1 MSIKI
6 NNKTFNVENL
16 KILTDKKCF
25 KDISEIK
32 VGDTVYDYKGR
43 KTKIKSKS
51 RYNSDTYTVAFNNGV
66 GINVGAKQVIE
77 NTRKEVISSA
87 RLRDKK
93 GKILR
98 DKNGK
103 LTNKRTYNHKEIT
116 RKIDTKDLYHIV
128 NNYRTYTLNHFPYK
142 TNLCSFRGNNSKL
155 PLDPYLLGLL
165 LGDGDIAGVKRDR
178 SKGHPRYT
186 VHHKKDPDLLLSITK
201 LVRKY
206 NDNITK
212 ISKSDY
218 DFRINGMHIR
228 EILKDLKLWGHTCY
242 TKFIPIEY
250 LMSNKENR
258 LAILQGLMD
267 TDGSCNVRNKLKN
280 QISCEFDNTSKQ
292 LVEQLGLLVYSLG
305 GSTDKLYK
313 KKCKYRNKKGKLIE
327 LNHCSYR
334 YSIRLPKKL
343 NAFRCKRKKAL
354 EKSTKLKFYNS
365 KYFSLSIKGIKKAK
379 KSTFYQITLENGA
392 KAFIGNYF
400 IKMNCKNL

>member
-1 MSIKI
+1 MIKTI
-6 NNKTFNVENL
+6 NKKKLTIENL
-16 KILTDKKCF
+16 KILTDKGF
-25 KDISEIK
+25 KDISKIK
-32 VGDTVYDYKGR
+32 VGDTVYDYKGN

-51 RYNSDTYTVAFNNGV
+51 KYNSDTYVVAFNNGI
-66 GINVGAKQVIE
+66 GINIGAKQVIE

-93 GKILR
+93 GNILR

-103 LTNKRTYNHKEIT
+103 LTNKRTFNHKEIT
-116 RKIDTKDLYHIV
+116 RKIFTKDLYHTV

-142 TNLCSFRGNNSKL
+142 TALCCFKGNNNKL

-165 LGDGDIAGVKRDR
+165 LGDGDIAGIKKDR
-178 SKGHPRYT
+178 SKGQPKYT
-186 VHHKKDPDLLLSITK
+186 VHCKKDPDLLSSITK

-206 NDNITK
+206 NDNVVR

-228 EILKDLKLWGHTCY
+228 EILKSLKLWGHTCY
-242 TKFIPIEY
+242 TKFIPIDY

-267 TDGSCNVRNKLKN
+267 TDGSCSIKSNAKN
-280 QISCEFDNTSKQ
+280 QVVCEFDNTSKQ

-313 KKCKYRNKKGKLIE
+313 KKCNYRKKGKLIE
-327 LNHCSYR
+327 LNHYCYR
-334 YSIRLPKKL
+334 YSIRLPKEL
-343 NAFRCKRKKAL
+343 SAFRCKRKKAI
-354 EKSTKLKFYNS
+354 EKSTKLKSYNS
-365 KYFSLSIKGIKKAK
+365 KYFGLSIKGIKKAK
-379 KSTFYQITLENGA
+379 KSAFYQITLENGA
-392 KAFIGNYF
+392 KAFIGNYY
-400 IKMNCKNL
+400 IKMNCRSL

>member
-1 MSIKI
+1 M
-6 NNKTFNVENL
+6 NKKKLTIENL
-16 KILTDKKCF
+16 KILTDEGF
-25 KDISEIK
+25 KDISKIK
-32 VGDTVYDYKGR
+32 VGDIVYDYKGR

-51 RYNSDTYTVAFNNGV
+51 RYNSNTYTIAFNNGV

-77 NTRKEVISSA
+77 NTRKEIISSA

-103 LTNKRTYNHKEIT
+103 LTNKRTFKHKEIT
-116 RKIDTKDLYHIV
+116 RKIATKDLYPIV
-128 NNYRTYTLNHFPYK
+128 NNYRAYLLNHFPYK
-142 TNLCSFRGNNSKL
+142 TDLCYFKGNNNKL
-155 PLDPYLLGLL
+155 SLDPYLLGLL
-165 LGDGDIAGVKRDR
+165 LGDGDIAGIKKNR
-178 SKGHPRYT
+178 SKGQPKYT
-186 VHHKKDPDLLLSITK
+186 VHSKKDPDLLSSITK

-206 NDNITK
+206 KDNLVR

-218 DFRINGMHIR
+218 NFRINGMHIR

-267 TDGSCNVRNKLKN
+267 TDGSCSIKNDNKG
-280 QISCEFDNTSKQ
+280 QVVCEFDNTSKQ

-313 KKCKYRNKKGKLIE
+313 KKCKYRKKGKLIE
-327 LNHCSYR
+327 LNHYCYR
-334 YSIRLPKKL
+334 YSIRLPKEL
-343 NAFRCKRKKAL
+343 SAFRCKRKKAL
-354 EKSTKLKFYNS
+354 EKIIKSKYYNS
-365 KYFSLSIKGIKKAK
+365 KYFGLSIKGIKKAK

-392 KAFIGNYF
+392 KAFISNYF
-400 IKMNCKNL
+400 IKMDCKSL